1 MEKELGPPDTLALTS
16 AMDQNVNHGLFYV
29 F

>member
-1 MEKELGPPDTLALTS
+1 MWQELGPPDTLALTL
-16 AMDQNVNHGLFYV
+16 ATDQNVNHGLFYV